1 MTLKRTSGAARTGDT
16 ALTDR
21 LAIFG
26 SALLFSTGG
35 VAIKWISFGAWQVAG
50 LRALVAAAAVWWL
63 VPGPVTRRTWR
74 RRPVLLTGAAQ
85 GTSMLLFVLANKT
98 TTAANAI
105 FLQSSAPL
113 FIPALAATVL
123 GERATKRDLA
133 AMAGIAAGLACFFV
147 GSTEPS
153 ATAPNPRLGDLL
165 AVASGVAWACTVVG
179 LRYLAHE
186 AERSRLAREARGR
199 RAAEPEDE
207 DTFAGTITVR
217 TAEAALA
224 DETDQ
229 GSAKAALVAG
239 NLFVVAVALPIAW
252 PLPAAAA
259 TDWGLLLYLGTAQVA
274 LAYRLLVHAV
284 ARVPALEASLLAL
297 FEPVLNPVWA
307 FLLLGERPSSW
318 ALVGATVLAGV
329 TIARAAAGSRRPA

>member
-1 MTLKRTSGAARTGDT
+1 MPSNA

-35 VAIKWISFGAWQVAG
+35 VAIKWLSFGAWQVAG
-50 LRALVAAAAVWWL
+50 LRALVAAIAVWWL
-63 VPGPVTRRTWR
+63 VPGAVTRRTWR
-74 RRPVLLTGAAQ
+74 RRPVLLTGVAQ
-85 GTSMLLFVLANKT
+85 GSSMLLFVLANKT

-186 AERSRLAREARGR
+186 AERARLARRAP
-199 RAAEPEDE
+199 AAEHQHE
-207 DTFAGTITVR
+207 DTFAETITVR

-224 DETDQ
+224 DESA

-239 NLFVVAVALPIAW
+239 NLFVVAVALPMAW
-252 PLPAAAA
+252 PLPAVAAS
-259 TDWGLLLYLGTAQVA
+259 DWALLVYLGFAQVA

-318 ALVGATVLAGV
+318 ALVGAAVLAGV
-329 TIARAAAGSRRPA
+329 TIARAAAGSRGDA